1 MAKKKQKNVETQR
14 LDKNVNVKAGHYTP
28 SMVDF
33 LGYDTIKNVYD
44 ATLTAVEEAQQF
56 SSEVRGKG
64 LHTAGLLGT
73 LIVGLIATICA
84 VESLF
89 LKIMVIAVTTVLVNA
104 LRGIVRNVIYRK
116 ENAHRGNTQSRLLSE
131 QMIDVLHKVDKE
143 NRSAFVLAS
152 TLKGLERKA
161 EEMDKQT
168 GEKQESYQRE
178 IDTLTTLLTW
188 IFCIASALAILFHFS
203 QPVY

>member
-1 MAKKKQKNVETQR
+1 MVKKKQKNVETLR
-14 LDKNVNVKAGHYTP
+14 LDKNIKAEHYTP

-56 SSEVRGKG
+56 SMEVREKG

-73 LIVGLIATICA
+73 LIIGLIATICA
-84 VESLF
+84 VDSLF
-89 LKIMVIAVTTVLVNA
+89 LKIVVIVVTMVLVNA

-116 ENAHRGNTQSRLLSE
+116 ENAHRGNTQSRMLSE
-131 QMIDVLHKVDKE
+131 QMINVLHKVDKE

-152 TLKGLERKA
+152 TLKDLEKKA
-161 EEMDKQT
+161 KEMDKQT

-178 IDTLTTLLTW
+178 IDMLTNLLTW
-188 IFCIASALAILFHFS
+188 IFFLASTLAILFHFS